1 MGWLNRLLGREED
14 ETPKVQTREEYTGIR
29 TEKTGGMT
37 RGADGQAVEAVTH
50 RLDDV
55 KVATELG
62 RNDLRKLGLT
72 SGPDLS
78 RFGSGP
84 QVQKNTGADPVA
96 SANLGAIGEER
107 SEVTALSRESD
118 QEIGSRRMMHG
129 IEIVDRI
136 LAALGSPKSFMS
148 LNSAIKGPL
157 IAQFIATTQA
167 DTSADKFAQL
177 LVDQGII
184 EEIDIDTSHST
195 FEMPQITLGDEGE
208 VKIAGTTITVLTAS
222 YQLTPKYKPKV
233 TPREEQVNP
242 EIKKWTCTLLEQ
254 IGITGRDQNI
264 ILTELD
270 AIIKRP
276 NPQLVEI
283 LAAISNGKINDKK
296 VADDHL
302 SKIVVM
308 IGAKPSDEWISIKSL
323 SGETLTVEGQAVH
336 IKSQEADDF
345 DFDELLGELDGL
357 ELDASSLIAISSAIQ
372 ASTSGI
378 PTLDEEIPGIDDRRG
393 GPTTQNITTIA
404 GPDGNNEKL

>member
-1 MGWLNRLLGREED
+1 MGLWDKLFRKDSED
-14 ETPKVQTREEYTGIR
+14 TPEPKPAYTGIR
-29 TEKTGGMT
+29 TKKMGGMV
-37 RGADGQAVEAVTH
+37 RGSDGKSVEAVAH
-50 RLDDV
+50 HLEDV
-55 KVATELG
+55 RAATELR
-62 RNDLRKLGLT
+62 RNDLKSLGLA

-84 QVQKNTGADPVA
+84 QVQQTTGTDPLA
-96 SANLGAIGEER
+96 SANLGAIGEEK
-107 SEVTALSRESD
+107 SEVTALSRETD

-148 LNSAIKGPL
+148 LSSAIKAPL
-157 IAQFIATTQA
+157 IAKFIATTQA
-167 DTSADKFAQL
+167 DTSADTFAQL

-184 EEIDIDTSHST
+184 EEIDIDASHST
-195 FEMPQITLGDEGE
+195 LEMPQITLGDEGK
-208 VKIAGTTITVLTAS
+208 VKIAGTTITVFTAS

-233 TPREEQVNP
+233 TPREEQINP

-283 LAAISNGKINDKK
+283 LAALSNGKINDKK
-296 VADDHL
+296 VVDDHL

-308 IGAKPSDEWISIKSL
+308 IGPKPSDEWTSIENL

-345 DFDELLGELDGL
+345 DFDELLAELDDL
-357 ELDASSLIAISSAIQ
+357 ELDAQSFIAISSAIQ

-378 PTLDEEIPGIDDRRG
+378 PTLDEEIPGIEDNKG
-393 GPTTQNITTIA
+393 GNTTRNITTIA
-404 GPDGNNEKL
+404 GPDDEKF